1 LPSER
6 RISVVALAFG
16 AVAKAAPMIGA
27 NGSGDAGECGW
38 TGGTGESRSYGVSR

>member
-6 RISVVALAFG
+6 RISAVALAFG
-16 AVAKAAPMIGA
+16 DVAKAARMIGE
-27 NGSGDAGECGW
+27 NGSGDAGECGG